1 MEVNL
6 DRVQKRVEALF
17 KKEERARE
25 GAEAMLE
32 YKADV
37 CAVREKTAR
46 LRALRLAKEAGDNV
60 AKLNKKPIS
69 SKTTQKT
76 SRVRKKQIKPLLT
89 ARAPRFSTAYSSV
102 SNIGDI
108 WSVEEG
114 ADESSVV
121 LDIDEV
127 CLDAFL
133 EQFVFGQGALGG
145 AGALH
150 VAPDQFVRV

>member
-1 MEVNL
+1 LEVNL

-69 SKTTQKT
+69 SKTAQKT
-76 SRVRKKQIKPLLT
+76 SWVRKKQIKPLST
-89 ARAPRFSTAYSSV
+89 ARAPRSS
-102 SNIGDI
+102 S
-108 WSVEEG
+108 
-114 ADESSVV
+114 A
-121 LDIDEV
+121 
-127 CLDAFL
+127 
-133 EQFVFGQGALGG
+133 
-145 AGALH
+145 
-150 VAPDQFVRV
+150 